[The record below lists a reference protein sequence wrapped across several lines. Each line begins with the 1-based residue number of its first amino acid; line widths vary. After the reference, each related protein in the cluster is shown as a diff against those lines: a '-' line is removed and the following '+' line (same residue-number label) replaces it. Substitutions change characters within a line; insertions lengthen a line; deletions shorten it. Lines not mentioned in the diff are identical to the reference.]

1 MLTTT
6 TLLTILTILGAVMF
20 IITVHAI
27 ILGII
32 YTKKKEKEKNTHDK
46 ILLDLNNL
54 EHDEFYE
61 ELKKLK
67 ENKKEENKKEKL
79 NQTKVEEVNNQ
90 AMMEGLYAN
99 TNWKEKEKEKP
110 DLLQNFVDLLQKPK
124 FVDLLKGY
132 ATKLKDKFADSVAE
146 YLKDNPNFN
155 PNDLSPSIL
164 MQVLKDNPNF
174 FAEVI
179 DLTKNLIKDN
189 PDLFKDFPPDI
200 IKGVSL
206 ITITDFFKNFPN
218 PTPPF
223 NPFPNP
229 KFPNNLWD
237 IDVPPI
243 NKLTYYKNRECRFCK
258 KKISDQA
265 HALFEFCKPEKWED
279 GSIKNCK
286 DDYWKAIKKFNPP
299 VAVEIP
305 MAVENLAQGK
315 TYIQNRECVHC
326 KTKIPDQIHSSRRY
340 CSSTCNRMAYKVRR
354 KGKEGKAKV
363 RRGMGLVMEKKMA
376 QENLVKTYTQ
386 NRECEYCK
394 TKIPDQVHGSRTYCS
409 TTCSRGAYRGVG
421 KKYNYYVR
429 KYKSPEEL
437 KNFRVNN
444 LAKARLLSANYLA
457 QENLVKTYTQNRECE
472 YCKTKIPDQVHGKI
486 KKYCSR
492 TCMTTK
498 GNSMAKARMVLA
510 KNLAQENLGKNY
522 TQNNGIL
529 VSNGEIVDKV
539 TILEIK
545 LSKAE
550 GEKKKLIALELQ
562 ALNEK
567 YTQILKTEGVDE
579 QTKLLYE
586 VNQTLWK
593 VEDKLRILEKKKLF
607 DELFIRKARSVYKLN
622 DSRAEIKLKI
632 NQLTGSI
639 LSEVKLYK

>member
-79 NQTKVEEVNNQ
+79 NQTKV
-90 AMMEGLYAN
+90 
-99 TNWKEKEKEKP
+99 
-110 DLLQNFVDLLQKPK
+110 
-124 FVDLLKGY
+124 
-132 ATKLKDKFADSVAE
+132 
-146 YLKDNPNFN
+146 
-155 PNDLSPSIL
+155 
-164 MQVLKDNPNF
+164 
-174 FAEVI
+174 
-179 DLTKNLIKDN
+179 
-189 PDLFKDFPPDI
+189 
-200 IKGVSL
+200 
-206 ITITDFFKNFPN
+206 
-218 PTPPF
+218 
-223 NPFPNP
+223 
-229 KFPNNLWD
+229 
-237 IDVPPI
+237 DVPPI
-243 NKLTYYKNRECRFCK
+243 NKLTYYKNRECKFCK

-305 MAVENLAQGK
+305 IAVENLAQGK
-315 TYIQNRECVHC
+315 TYIQNRECEYC

-340 CSSTCNRMAYKVRR
+340 CSSTCNRRAYKVRR

-363 RRGMGLVMEKKMA
+363 RRGMGLVMEKKM
-376 QENLVKTYTQ
+376 
-386 NRECEYCK
+386 
-394 TKIPDQVHGSRTYCS
+394 
-409 TTCSRGAYRGVG
+409 
-421 KKYNYYVR
+421 
-429 KYKSPEEL
+429 
-437 KNFRVNN
+437 
-444 LAKARLLSANYLA
+444 A

-567 YTQILKTEGVDE
+567 YKQILKTEGVDE

>member
-67 ENKKEENKKEKL
+67 ENKNKKEKL
-79 NQTKVEEVNNQ
+79 NH
-90 AMMEGLYAN
+90 
-99 TNWKEKEKEKP
+99 
-110 DLLQNFVDLLQKPK
+110 
-124 FVDLLKGY
+124 
-132 ATKLKDKFADSVAE
+132 
-146 YLKDNPNFN
+146 
-155 PNDLSPSIL
+155 
-164 MQVLKDNPNF
+164 
-174 FAEVI
+174 
-179 DLTKNLIKDN
+179 
-189 PDLFKDFPPDI
+189 
-200 IKGVSL
+200 
-206 ITITDFFKNFPN
+206 
-218 PTPPF
+218 
-223 NPFPNP
+223 
-229 KFPNNLWD
+229 

-315 TYIQNRECVHC
+315 TYTQNRECEYC

-340 CSSTCNRMAYKVRR
+340 CSSTCNRR
-354 KGKEGKAKV
+354 
-363 RRGMGLVMEKKMA
+363 
-376 QENLVKTYTQ
+376 
-386 NRECEYCK
+386 
-394 TKIPDQVHGSRTYCS
+394 
-409 TTCSRGAYRGVG
+409 AYRGVG

-429 KYKSPEEL
+429 QYKSQEEL
-437 KNFRVNN
+437 KNFRINN
-444 LAKARLLSANYLA
+444 LAKARVTANNYLQENLA
-457 QENLVKTYTQNRECE
+457 QEKTYTQNRECE

-510 KNLAQENLGKNY
+510 KNLAQER
-522 TQNNGIL
+522 IL

-539 TILEIK
+539 TILQIK

-593 VEDKLRILEKKKLF
+593 VEDKLRLLEKKKIF

-632 NQLTGSI
+632 NQLTSSI

>member
-90 AMMEGLYAN
+90 AMMEGLWFMTNQQIKAN

-223 NPFPNP
+223 NPFP
-229 KFPNNLWD
+229 
-237 IDVPPI
+237 
-243 NKLTYYKNRECRFCK
+243 
-258 KKISDQA
+258 
-265 HALFEFCKPEKWED
+265 
-279 GSIKNCK
+279 
-286 DDYWKAIKKFNPP
+286 
-299 VAVEIP
+299 
-305 MAVENLAQGK
+305 
-315 TYIQNRECVHC
+315 
-326 KTKIPDQIHSSRRY
+326 
-340 CSSTCNRMAYKVRR
+340 
-354 KGKEGKAKV
+354 
-363 RRGMGLVMEKKMA
+363 
-376 QENLVKTYTQ
+376 
-386 NRECEYCK
+386 
-394 TKIPDQVHGSRTYCS
+394 
-409 TTCSRGAYRGVG
+409 
-421 KKYNYYVR
+421 
-429 KYKSPEEL
+429 
-437 KNFRVNN
+437 
-444 LAKARLLSANYLA
+444 
-457 QENLVKTYTQNRECE
+457 
-472 YCKTKIPDQVHGKI
+472 
-486 KKYCSR
+486 
-492 TCMTTK
+492 
-498 GNSMAKARMVLA
+498 
-510 KNLAQENLGKNY
+510 
-522 TQNNGIL
+522 QNNGIL